1 MRPGI
6 CQPDP
11 CCVRERCVT
20 DAQAVPRGEG
30 VSNTLLRL
38 LGVDRW
44 ATFDCYGTLIDW
56 NTGIRAALAG
66 IWPDEDPEALLA
78 SYHEV
83 EPRLEADGMRS
94 YREVLTRAVVEVGA
108 ARELAVPDGAAASLA
123 YSLPSRRPFP
133 QLPASLGRPR

>member
-44 ATFDCYGTLIDW
+44 TTFDCYGTLIDW
-56 NTGIRAALAG
+56 NAGIRAALAG
-66 IWPDEDPEALLA
+66 IWPDDDPDALLA

-83 EPRLEADGMRS
+83 ETGLEAARVSTD
-94 YREVLTRAVVEVGA
+94 VE
-108 ARELAVPDGAAASLA
+108 PAAALG
-123 YSLPSRRPFP
+123 LPCVWINRLGESGRVPRAAELPDLSA
-133 QLPASLGRPR
+133 LPATLERLVPAG

>member
-44 ATFDCYGTLIDW
+44 TTFDCYGTLIDW
-56 NTGIRAALAG
+56 NAGIRAALAG
-66 IWPDEDPEALLA
+66 IWPDDDPDALLA

-83 EPRLEADGMRS
+83 ETGLEARVRTVRS
-94 YREVLTRAVVEVGA
+94 
-108 ARELAVPDGAAASLA
+108 
-123 YSLPSRRPFP
+123 
-133 QLPASLGRPR
+133 